1 MFVILLAETHDALD
15 QLGAWRHLVGPKHH
29 SFQPK
34 VVTHSFCP
42 ENVENNYF
50 RCSKHSFWYREY
62 HFLAQLKL
70 YIIRPPNE
78 KSYAVYI
85 TDKENYNENY
95 FSSFLLVFCTGKP
108 TEN

>member
-42 ENVENNYF
+42 ENVENNYNQIDILGLL
-50 RCSKHSFWYREY
+50 SNQSLIE
-62 HFLAQLKL
+62 
-70 YIIRPPNE
+70 IILIADTLVLLPN
-78 KSYAVYI
+78 Y
-85 TDKENYNENY
+85 
-95 FSSFLLVFCTGKP
+95 
-108 TEN
+108 